1 MNPEVL
7 QIRQVLKRQVVAIGC
22 AAALLVVV
30 LGGWAIST
38 EFSGA
43 VIAPGQLVVSLNM
56 KKVQHPTGGIIG
68 ELRVR
73 DGQLVAAGDIV
84 ARLDDTQVRANLAI
98 VVKALNE
105 LVARQAREEAE
116 RDDVAE
122 LVFPSELLAR
132 MADPD
137 VEKAVSGESRQFETR
152 RKARE
157 GQKGQLRERIT
168 QLREETA
175 GYEAQITS
183 KVKQI
188 EWIAKELVGINE
200 LWEKNLVPYSRVTA
214 LERDKERLEGER
226 GQLVASIAQAKG
238 KGTEIELQI
247 FQVDQDMRTEVGK
260 DLADIRGR
268 IAELVEKKVAAE
280 DQLKRVDIRAP
291 IEGNVHQLA
300 VHTVGGVIATGET
313 MMFIVPQS
321 DALEI
326 EARIQP
332 QDIDQLRIGQPALL
346 RFSAFNQRT
355 TPELNGEVSRISA
368 DVTEDPKN
376 GARYYTV
383 RISVSDSEVA
393 RLEGLKLVP
402 GMPVETFMQ
411 TRSRTVM
418 SFMVRPLQDQVSR
431 AFREK

>member
-7 QIRQVLKRQVVAIGC
+7 QIKQVLKRQVLAIAG

-43 VIAPGQLVVSLNM
+43 VIAPGQLVVGSNM

-68 ELRVR
+68 ELKVR
-73 DGQLVAAGDIV
+73 DGQLVAAGDLV

-116 RDDVAE
+116 RDDVVE
-122 LVFPSELLAR
+122 LVFPADLLAR

-137 VEKAVSGESRQFETR
+137 VEKAVTGESRQFEMR
-152 RKARE
+152 RKARD

-238 KGTEIELQI
+238 KATEIELQI
-247 FQVDQDMRTEVGK
+247 LQVDQDMRTEVGK

-321 DALEI
+321 DTLEI

-355 TPELNGEVSRISA
+355 TPELTGVVSRISA

-383 RISVSDSEVA
+383 RIGVSESEVA
-393 RLEGLKLVP
+393 RLGGLKLVP

-411 TRSRTVM
+411 TQSRTVM
-418 SFMVRPLQDQVSR
+418 SFMVRPLQDQLSR